1 MKNKCGFIMGL
12 LATVTMLSSAWA
24 SDPLSCCLPDR
35 TCIELPRPDC
45 LHSGGLPGGSGD
57 FCDNIDP
64 CPEIMACCLHGTTCQ
79 NQPPDDCAEQDGI
92 SSPEGVLCLPDLGGK
107 FEVCPDQPGLCRVTG
122 GGVDCF
128 DSTFVSGECSMASG
142 KAKKLQGFNV
152 YTFGGQCGAPG
163 SPFGEWTHA
172 QHSDPKWT
180 FHAGTHSAPPETVF
194 QVVEC
199 SGEVCPKA
207 AANGVNSK
215 IICEG
220 VGSFKSGEPPVLDD
234 PSSNLNAVTV
244 RIADWGEPGKSGKQ
258 GPASKCP
265 DDGFDGANA
274 LDDCGCPDWYHIAIH
289 ANEDPTSP
297 VIYEVD
303 GYITGGNLQMHN
315 SLD

>member
-1 MKNKCGFIMGL
+1 MKNKCGLVMGI
-12 LATVTMLSSAWA
+12 LATVTMLSNAWA
-24 SDPLSCCLPDR
+24 
-35 TCIELPRPDC
+35 TEPR
-45 LHSGGLPGGSGD
+45 
-57 FCDNIDP
+57 
-64 CPEIMACCLHGTTCQ
+64 ACCCPDGTCTDVSKPTCFEIGGDAQTSGLLCADITECPPTWACDLTDGKCENKSFDHCDGVGGTWHEGEVCDGTTC
-79 NQPPDDCAEQDGI
+79 
-92 SSPEGVLCLPDLGGK
+92 GGG
-107 FEVCPDQPGLCRVTG
+107 EEEPGLCRITG

-142 KAKKLQGFNV
+142 KAKKLQGFDV

-172 QHSDPKWT
+172 NHSDPKWT

-220 VGSFKSGEPPVLDD
+220 VGSFKSGDPPALDD

-258 GPASKCP
+258 GPASRCP
-265 DDGFDGANA
+265 DNGFDGANA

-289 ANEDPTSP
+289 ANEDPASP

-303 GYITGGNLQMHN
+303 GYITGGNLQMHS